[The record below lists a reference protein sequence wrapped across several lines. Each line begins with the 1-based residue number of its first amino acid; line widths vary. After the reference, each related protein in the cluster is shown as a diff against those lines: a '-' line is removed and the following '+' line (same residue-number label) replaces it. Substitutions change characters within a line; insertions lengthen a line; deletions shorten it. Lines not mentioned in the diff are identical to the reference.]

1 MCVRQT
7 TWLTS
12 RRGHYLPR
20 PTARHRRSGSPAGV
34 GGDVGA
40 TTHNRL
46 LGPVVLTSTS
56 CSIPRGT
63 IGSGP
68 PRARLS
74 LGGAWQMSA
83 RPSTRDRPDKR
94 SGRVGNAVTSDSTA
108 DLVSTWDQKHPRS
121 PFGGGHPLRGLD
133 STGLNQER
141 DTRTPQKRHHRII
154 ESSRLDWFRLGIQN
168 TYRQTAV
175 ACPRT
180 EHFEHFVSV
189 LGTEVASVSSPPCGS
204 EGVREKKII
213 KKWHVSVVR
222 WCGEADQGCLISRQI
237 CRVCREAFSAT
248 QQSDSQRGDS
258 TSRLLGSVLHLISC
272 TRAVPA

>member
-1 MCVRQT
+1 MAR
-7 TWLTS
+7 LA
-12 RRGHYLPR
+12 RGHREHAYLLAELGRCLAGRRPGIAPTSVQAEWGMLSRATQR
-20 PTARHRRSGSPAGV
+20 PTSS
-34 GGDVGA
+34 
-40 TTHNRL
+40 RL
-46 LGPVVLTSTS
+46 
-56 CSIPRGT
+56 
-63 IGSGP
+63 
-68 PRARLS
+68 
-74 LGGAWQMSA
+74 
-83 RPSTRDRPDKR
+83 
-94 SGRVGNAVTSDSTA
+94 
-108 DLVSTWDQKHPRS
+108 WDQKHPRS